1 MKKYLIYV
9 EIKKMELNE
18 YLSATDLSKKTA
30 STLDSLEKGESEK
43 LIILKNNAPKA
54 VLLSIEAYR
63 AMQEEMEDLRLTAL
77 ALARMKSFREENAI
91 SHEEMM
97 EKFVK

>member
-1 MKKYLIYV
+1 
-9 EIKKMELNE
+9 MELSE

-30 STLDSLEKGESEK
+30 STLDALATGEIEK

-54 VLLSIEAYR
+54 VLLSIGAYR

-77 ALARMKSFREENAI
+77 ALARLKSFREADAI
-91 SHEEMM
+91 THEAMM
-97 EKFVK
+97 EKFAK